1 VKFDALRRVS
11 ARVTLAASAIVS
23 SVILGSCGGGGAAS
37 TPEVNGGV
45 SILPAAASLYA
56 GVGYTFQV
64 VGGRAPYLLSSS
76 EPVLLPV
83 PAKIEGHTFSVVPN
97 QPGVIDA
104 GLPPGSL
111 PIRSVVIT
119 VRDSFGV
126 TISTPTTNGITVGQ
140 NFLTGYGVTITST
153 CTSGS
158 ACAGADAIVS
168 MQAVTNGSLY
178 GNRALRFC
186 VVRGN
191 YQFVVP
197 EIPSNQ
203 PAQLV
208 NCVNTTSDH
217 AGNAIARIRVPANA
231 GPEIA
236 TLRVI
241 DVATGVYTDEVF
253 TITAGTVSGS
263 LTALPNDFTFTG
275 PLQGVCGTG
284 SGDFI
289 VFDGTPPYTAVSSS
303 PNIQVTPTSTG
314 ANPARFTITANNPLA
329 CVDNATVVVTDAAN
343 RRATVTVSTEEGS
356 GTLPPL
362 IVSPTTVTLND
373 TCNYSTSVTAVGGTG
388 GISASSSHPRV
399 TATVSGQTV
408 TITRIAPDPLPLI
421 NYPMTGTVTIT
432 DGSTVSSVTVNGIRA
447 SCP

>member
-1 VKFDALRRVS
+1 VNFDAMRKVQ
-11 ARVTLAASAIVS
+11 ARLKLAASAVVA

-37 TPEVNGGV
+37 SPELVGPV
-45 SILPAAASLYA
+45 TILPQAASLYA
-56 GVGYTFQV
+56 GVGYSFQI
-64 VGGRAPYLLSSS
+64 VGGKAPYLLSSS
-76 EPVLLPV
+76 EPILLPV
-83 PAKIEGHTFSVVPN
+83 PAKVEGHSFSVVPN

-104 GLPPGSL
+104 GLPVGSL
-111 PIRSVVIT
+111 PIRSVVLT
-119 VRDSFGV
+119 VRDSFGA
-126 TISTPTTNGITVGQ
+126 TFSTATTNGITVAQ
-140 NFLTGYGVTITST
+140 NFLTGYGVVITST
-153 CTSGS
+153 CSTGT
-158 ACAGADAIVS
+158 ACSGADAIVRL
-168 MQAVTNGSLY
+168 QAVANGSLY

-197 EIPSNQ
+197 EIPSNL

-208 NCVNTTSDH
+208 NCVDTTSDH
-217 AGNAIARIRVPANA
+217 TGTALARIRVPAGA

-241 DVATGVYTDEVF
+241 DVATGVYADEVF
-253 TITAGTVSGS
+253 TITAGTITGS

-275 PLQGVCGTG
+275 PLTGICGTG

-289 VFDGTPPYTAVSSS
+289 VFDGTPPYTATSSS
-303 PNIQVTPTSTG
+303 PAITVTPTSTG
-314 ANPARFTITANNPLA
+314 ANPARFTVTASNPLV

-343 RRATVTVSTEEGS
+343 RRATITVSTEEGS
-356 GTLPPL
+356 GALPPL

-373 TCNYSTSVTAVGGTG
+373 TCNYSTSVTAVGGAG

-399 TATVSGQTV
+399 VAIVSGNTV
-408 TITRIAPDPLPLI
+408 TITRVGSDPIPLI
-421 NYPMTGTVTIT
+421 NYPTTGTVTVT
-432 DGSTVSSVTVNGIRA
+432 DGTTVQSVTVNAIRA